1 MKKIFALTAIILAS
15 TFSYAQEEKFEV
27 TYTSRLILPADFSF
41 QAPGGG
47 GGRQM
52 PKEMQDEMKKN
63 LQEPQESILTILG
76 DESIYKAVEKVSNDQ
91 QSGGF
96 GGPGSGRGPRMR
108 MNFAGDNIYKDISTK
123 TYMKDANMFS
133 KSYTVKDEL
142 PTYDWKITRETK
154 TILGNEARKATFE
167 KDGQI
172 TTAWY
177 ATKIPAKTGPEN
189 YWGLPGLILEVQTN
203 LEQGPF
209 KGEKIITIS
218 DIKTSADKK
227 AIEKP
232 KSKSTITEAE
242 LEQLQKEQRQRFE
255 QMRDQGVNRRD

>member
-1 MKKIFALTAIILAS
+1 MKKIFTLTAVILS
-15 TFSYAQEEKFEV
+15 TAFSFAQTEKFEV

-41 QAPGGG
+41 QAPGG

-76 DESIYKAVEKVSNDQ
+76 DQSIYKTVEKISNDQ
-91 QSGGF
+91 LSTGGR
-96 GGPGSGRGPRMR
+96 GPGGPRMR

-123 TYMKDANMFS
+123 TYMKEANMFS

-142 PTYDWKITRETK
+142 TPLDWKITRETK
-154 TILGNEARKATFE
+154 TILGNEARKATLE

-177 ATKIPAKTGPEN
+177 STKIPAKTGPEN
-189 YWGLPGLILEVQTN
+189 YWGLPGLILEIHTN

-209 KGEKIITIS
+209 KGEKIITIN
-218 DIKTSADKK
+218 DIKASSDKK
-227 AIEKP
+227 PIEMP
-232 KSKSTITEAE
+232 KAKTTITEAE
-242 LEQLQKEQRQRFE
+242 LQQLQKEQRQRFE
-255 QMRDQGVNRRD
+255 QMRDQGVNRKD